1 MSNLG
6 KFETLKK
13 DFLDSLSED
22 KYNLLSIIAQN
33 SSCITDFIFRHT
45 EELDYIYDNLDKPS
59 FKKEQL
65 IEEALN
71 LMDIKQDEEFIRQIT
86 FFKMKHFSRIVARD
100 LMKKDSLLNL
110 MEEYSYLA
118 DACLEVA
125 YKRAFEKYK
134 NRYGYPID
142 EATGDLAK
150 GSIIALGKHGG
161 TDLNYY
167 SDIDIMYIYSNEGK
181 TDGANSISNREFFS
195 FLFRDMT
202 SWLTKRN
209 SEGIAWNID
218 LDLRPEGKKGLIA
231 YSLPVIEAY
240 YWSVGRIWERHMLI
254 KARHSA
260 GDISVSNEFMQII
273 TPFVYRK
280 HTDVEVIKEIVSM
293 KKLIEEY
300 AKIDKSSQ
308 IDIKKSEGGI
318 REIEFFVQVFQLLY
332 GGYDKE
338 LRERETIKALR
349 ILTEKGYVNKED
361 SRLLEEAYLFYRN
374 LEHRIQLKNCVQT
387 QILNLKDATEFAEKL
402 GLDEN
407 QFLYKLNFYRK
418 KVKSIFENI
427 LPKEEKQFT
436 ILQNYIY
443 TKQNYEEA
451 INYLKEIG
459 FKDAGWALNLIESI
473 FISEDYSLLTENQKN
488 ILFEYLSEFE
498 DVLKQISD
506 KESFIINFVKL
517 LIDGKL
523 LRIFVSAFEQNKK
536 LSQFLIDIS
545 NSSDYIT
552 NIIAKDKEIL
562 DYVFSLD
569 KDLENEEQFLEELK
583 IINIPEEKEKLK
595 KLKKI
600 VEVVSTLK
608 YLSDKDIKE
617 EKLTKLNEAITNLA
631 DFIIKRLYRLN
642 NGKDLAIYGLGKLG
656 SREMNIGSDLDLIF
670 VFKDEESKYLYSKIP
685 SQIVR
690 DLTEKNLYQIDLRLR
705 PYGKAG
711 ELSPSVSFYEKYF
724 KEEARAWEKLAWTKS
739 RFIVGDFDIEDLI
752 RQFLFSKDI
761 DKSFID
767 EAVEMR
773 YKLEG
778 LVKETEN
785 SIDIKLGK
793 GGIADIEFL
802 VQIFYLKNK
811 IRNTSILEGVKN
823 IAPDILED
831 FIFLRDME
839 TKLRMIKGSS
849 SSKLQKGSKELSRI
863 ANFLNIK
870 EDELFNQIKNSKNH
884 IREKFIKTVYK
895 L

>member
-22 KYNLLSIIAQN
+22 KYNLLSIIAKN

-59 FKKEQL
+59 FKREQL

-71 LMDIKQDEEFIRQIT
+71 LVDIKQDEEFIRQIT

-202 SWLTKRN
+202 GWLTKRN

-240 YWSVGRIWERHMLI
+240 YWSVGRIWERYMLI

-280 HTDVEVIKEIVSM
+280 HTDVEVVKEIVSM

-332 GGYDKE
+332 GGYDKD

-349 ILTEKGYVNKED
+349 ILTEKGYVKKED
-361 SRLLEEAYLFYRN
+361 SQLLEEAYIFYRN

-387 QILNLKDATEFAEKL
+387 QILNLKDAPEFAEKL

-407 QFLYKLNFYRK
+407 QFLNKLNYYRN

-427 LPKEEKQFT
+427 LPEEEKQFS

-451 INYLKEIG
+451 INYLREIG

-498 DVLKQISD
+498 DVLKRISD

-523 LRIFVSAFEQNKK
+523 LRIFVSALEQNKK

-552 NIIAKDKEIL
+552 NIIAKDKEVL

-600 VEVVSTLK
+600 VEVVSTLR

-711 ELSPSVSFYEKYF
+711 ELSPSVSFYERYF

-739 RFIVGDFDIEDLI
+739 RFIVGDFDIENLI

-773 YKLEG
+773 YRLEG

-802 VQIFYLKNK
+802 VQIFYLRNK

-849 SSKLQKGSKELSRI
+849 SSKLQKESKELSRI

-870 EDELFNQIKNSKNH
+870 EEELFNQIKNSKNR